1 MNSNSFPSYFFRS
14 FSDNKEVLDTSYK
27 QWNIQGFHSPEPSVE
42 ACTENEDGLSAVA
55 GALICLG
62 VIIGVGAIIML
73 IVLMRLVNIC
83 VMECSHILVVQ
94 CNTQTNSENI
104 LQQCM
109 YACGGSIPSDKEGRG
124 GGGGGGMRT
133 LRKVGGSE
141 KKIF

>member
-1 MNSNSFPSYFFRS
+1 M
-14 FSDNKEVLDTSYK
+14 
-27 QWNIQGFHSPEPSVE
+27 IE
-42 ACTENEDGLSAVA
+42 ARTENEDGLSAVA

-94 CNTQTNSENI
+94 CNTNSEAI

-109 YACGGSIPSDKEGRG
+109 YASGGSRPSHKEPGGHPYLEKSRG
-124 GGGGGGMRT
+124 E
-133 LRKVGGSE
+133 GGSQK
-141 KKIF
+141 KKIFGPSGLSLVLK

>member
-1 MNSNSFPSYFFRS
+1 M
-14 FSDNKEVLDTSYK
+14 DTTDK

-42 ACTENEDGLSAVA
+42 ARTENEDGLSAVA

-73 IVLMRLVNIC
+73 IVLMRLVNIW

-94 CNTQTNSENI
+94 CNTQTNSEAI

-109 YACGGSIPSDKEGRG
+109 YACGGSIPSDKEGG
-124 GGGGGGMRT
+124 GGGGHAYPEKSRGG
-133 LRKVGGSE
+133 LK

>member
-1 MNSNSFPSYFFRS
+1 M
-14 FSDNKEVLDTSYK
+14 
-27 QWNIQGFHSPEPSVE
+27 IE
-42 ACTENEDGLSAVA
+42 ARTENEDGLSAVA

-73 IVLMRLVNIC
+73 IVLMRLVNIW

-94 CNTQTNSENI
+94 CNTQTNSETI

-109 YACGGSIPSDKEGRG
+109 YACGGSIPSDKEGG
-124 GGGGGGMRT
+124 GGGGGHAYPEKSR
-133 LRKVGGSE
+133 GGLK

>member
-1 MNSNSFPSYFFRS
+1 M
-14 FSDNKEVLDTSYK
+14 DTTYK
-27 QWNIQGFHSPEPSVE
+27 QWNIQGYQSPEPSAIE
-42 ACTENEDGLSAVA
+42 ARTENEDGLSAVA

-94 CNTQTNSENI
+94 CNTQTNSEVI

-109 YACGGSIPSDKEGRG
+109 YACGGSRPSHKEGG
-124 GGGGGGMRT
+124 DHP
-133 LRKVGGSE
+133 
-141 KKIF
+141 

>member
-14 FSDNKEVLDTSYK
+14 FSDNKEVLDTTYK
-27 QWNIQGFHSPEPSVE
+27 QWNIQGFHSPEPSVIE
-42 ACTENEDGLSAVA
+42 ARTENEDGLSAVA

-73 IVLMRLVNIC
+73 IVLMRLVNIW

-94 CNTQTNSENI
+94 CNTQTNSETI

-109 YACGGSIPSDKEGRG
+109 YACGGSIPSDKEGG
-124 GGGGGGMRT
+124 GGCS
-133 LRKVGGSE
+133 VWS
-141 KKIF
+141 